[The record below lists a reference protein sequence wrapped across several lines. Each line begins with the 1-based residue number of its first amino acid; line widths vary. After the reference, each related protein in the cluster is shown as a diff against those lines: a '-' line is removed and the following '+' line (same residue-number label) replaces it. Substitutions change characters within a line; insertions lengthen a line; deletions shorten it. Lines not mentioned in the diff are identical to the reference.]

1 MCWVHAVHFLQLC
14 LGPRA
19 PASDADLETGTLGV
33 AASPAD
39 STAAMNVVMLE
50 SVPFAA
56 CRAAAMVGNDVLPA
70 APVLLPAA
78 PALEFPAPAAAGA
91 APAVILLPSGQVTS
105 PGAW

>member
-1 MCWVHAVHFLQLC
+1 MHFLQLC

-19 PASDADLETGTLGV
+19 PASDADLESGTLGP

-56 CRAAAMVGNDVLPA
+56 CRAAAMVGNDLVPAAPVVLPA
-70 APVLLPAA
+70 APVLLP
-78 PALEFPAPAAAGA
+78 PAAATGA